1 MTFLQDLPPPGLD
14 GDRNAVQR
22 AQQGMLSIISWW
34 VIEDMYTDA
43 GPGDSGDEVRTDHG
57 EPDCLASPSPPPSQP
72 DDVFVLPDNS
82 ANALASS
89 AEAPACRAESPLL
102 PTIISAAPAIIHS
115 DEVLPE
121 TSRHVAPPTV
131 PTAPSAMSSGR
142 QLRKRVRA
150 VILDD

>member
-1 MTFLQDLPPPGLD
+1 M
-14 GDRNAVQR
+14 
-22 AQQGMLSIISWW
+22 
-34 VIEDMYTDA
+34 A
-43 GPGDSGDEVRTDHG
+43 GTGAGDSGDEVHTDHG
-57 EPDCLASPSPPPSQP
+57 EPDCLASPSLPPSQP

-89 AEAPACRAESPLL
+89 ADSEAPACRAESPLL
-102 PTIISAAPAIIHS
+102 PAILSAAPAIIHS